1 MAGLRNPE
9 LRSQGLEGFPGG
21 TSGKQPACQCRRHK
35 RCGFN
40 PWVGKIPRRRAWQ
53 PPPVLSGESP
63 RTKKPGGLW
72 SIGLQSNLVAAAAAA
87 RLITRILADAFIPR
101 IQEDHVWRLQATLH
115 PEAKLSVYICK
126 SIPETCIL
134 QRWCVHVKVIDFC
147 WYMAFPGMQV
157 KNAFLS
163 YLILLS
169 SGKFTPG
176 SLTLNRITAELIS
189 LGFLKQLH

>member
-1 MAGLRNPE
+1 MW
-9 LRSQGLEGFPGG
+9 
-21 TSGKQPACQCRRHK
+21 
-35 RCGFN
+35 FN
-40 PWVGKIPRRRAWQ
+40 PWVGKIPKRRAWQ

-72 SIGLQSNLVAAAAAA
+72 SIGLRSNLVAAAAAA
-87 RLITRILADAFIPR
+87 RLITRILAAAFIPR

-157 KNAFLS
+157 KNAFLP
-163 YLILLS
+163 YLILCSQRPKTSFIFVYFLWALIQS
-169 SGKFTPG
+169 ICSTFHFV
-176 SLTLNRITAELIS
+176 SLALIR
-189 LGFLKQLH
+189 